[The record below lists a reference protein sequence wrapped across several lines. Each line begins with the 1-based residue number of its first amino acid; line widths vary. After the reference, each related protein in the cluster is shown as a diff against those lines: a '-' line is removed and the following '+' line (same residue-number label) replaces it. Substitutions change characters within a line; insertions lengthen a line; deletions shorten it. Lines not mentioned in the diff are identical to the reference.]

1 MNKEKTID
9 RKWVIVN
16 FLIVV
21 VLVAGFFAVHAYVV
35 YVNEHDVTYR
45 MGEESEDISVSVEME
60 KCWSEESHGY
70 LYGIQYDIDVANQ
83 TDTALRDWTAHIR
96 LPEGCRID
104 SYWNGEFVLSGNDLT
119 ITPVIYNKVIE
130 ANGARDFGFVL
141 YTNSKE
147 NIVDLDICFYRLV
160 QTQELPV
167 FWLLVIAV
175 GVLVVADITALFFLT
190 KTKRLQ
196 EQKQQY
202 MDIVNESFLTFAG
215 MIDAKDPYTQGHSQ
229 RVAVYAREL
238 ARRMGLSQEDQQHVF
253 YVALLHDIGKI
264 GVPDAIL
271 KKTGKLS
278 TDERSMIEQHVQ
290 MGGDILKNFSA
301 IEGIEA
307 GARYHHERYDGTGYV
322 SSMVGK
328 EIPLFA
334 RMICIADAFDAMTS
348 MRCYRPKL
356 PMHVVI
362 SELKECAG
370 TQFDP
375 DIVPYML
382 QMIDDGVVPV
392 VLDGTELYSELVV
405 NKKTSINMY

>member
-1 MNKEKTID
+1 MKMAKMINH
-9 RKWVIVN
+9 KWVVVN
-16 FLIVV
+16 LLILAALVGGFLAI
-21 VLVAGFFAVHAYVV
+21 HV
-35 YVNEHDVTYR
+35 YVNYVNAHEVAYQMGETSKDVDVT
-45 MGEESEDISVSVEME
+45 IEME
-60 KCWSEESHGY
+60 KCWTEEAHGY
-70 LYGIQYDIDVANQ
+70 LYGMQYNVTVDNL
-83 TDTALRDWTAHIR
+83 TDTDLRDWTANIR

-104 SYWNGEFVLSGNDLT
+104 SYWNGEFVLAGNDLMV
-119 ITPVIYNKVIE
+119 TPVIYNKVIE
-130 ANGARDFGFVL
+130 ASGVRDFGFVL
-141 YTNSKE
+141 YTNTKD
-147 NIVDLDICFYRLV
+147 NIVDFDICFYRLV
-160 QTQELPV
+160 QKQELPV

-175 GVLVVADITALFFLT
+175 GVFVVVNITALFFLA
-190 KTKRLQ
+190 KTRRLQ
-196 EQKQQY
+196 AQKQQY

-229 RVAVYAREL
+229 RVAVYAREI
-238 ARRMGLSQEDQQHVF
+238 ARRMGLSQEQQQNIF

-278 TDERSMIEQHVQ
+278 ADERSMIEQHVRV
-290 MGGDILKNFSA
+290 GGDILKNFSA

-322 SSMVGK
+322 SNFVGK

-334 RMICIADAFDAMTS
+334 RIICVSDAFDAMTS

-362 SELKECAG
+362 SELKACSG

-382 QMIDDGVVPV
+382 QMISDGVVPV
-392 VLDGTELYSELVV
+392 VLDGSELYSELVI
-405 NKKTSINMY
+405 KKQA